1 MNKKPY
7 YDAAK
12 PKVWLR
18 YFKYLLFVVIIFI
31 PIAVVMFVF
40 GPVAKKKTAKDINHQ
55 YDRYMLPKGFSS
67 SDLQAVL
74 NKMKDDREFA
84 FYFEALDKVQIAEVS
99 GVAFN
104 IIKTTPQAEK
114 LLEQIK
120 IQKDKTQAL
129 SLLFSHLDY
138 PKEFFTNPAKYPQL
152 NDTLWE
158 FLKEEF
164 KLTILGAIYKAN
176 YNRYFAF
183 TWDETAYASA
193 RKLRGIV
200 SILKSKG

>member
-7 YDAAK
+7 YDVAK

-18 YFKYLLFVVIIFI
+18 YLKYLLFVGIIFI
-31 PIAVVMFVF
+31 PIGLVMFTL
-40 GPVAKKKTAKDINHQ
+40 GPVAKKKNAKDINHQ
-55 YDRYMLPKGFSS
+55 YDRYMLPKGFTS

-74 NKMKDDREFA
+74 NKMKDDREFS
-84 FYFEALDKVQIAEVS
+84 FYFEALDKAQIAEVS
-99 GVAFN
+99 GIAFN
-104 IIKTTPQAEK
+104 IIKTNPEAEK
-114 LLEQIK
+114 LVEQIK
-120 IQKDKTQAL
+120 IQKNKTQSL

-138 PKEFFTNPAKYPQL
+138 PKDFFRNPTKYPEL

-183 TWDETAYASA
+183 TWDETAFASA
-193 RKLRGIV
+193 RKLRGIMA
-200 SILKSKG
+200 ILKSKG